1 MNDDF
6 DRDAL
11 FSDIDKIM
19 EKQGYSNVSSA
30 SSPIE
35 IEASDMATLGSIPA
49 PSQELLDKIEQVV
62 NPRTREDAK
71 VTQPSIRPE
80 DTLQASIQ
88 EPLPDTVPEPASVSE
103 STSTVSK
110 GTQPEEITPSSDFE
124 RVSVPEETPDSS
136 ANIETPVPESGVV
149 SHNLSQPV
157 KNPKNGRK
165 NEPEDF
171 VFESEKKKQP
181 PKETIM
187 PPDSE
192 AAPMFTTIENPVEW
206 SLGSEEPEGES
217 EMYTEP
223 DKPAVSYLEGASTDG
238 VAVENVAFGDISVGV
253 ETESVEYNIGHP
265 LLRLLRNILICVAAA
280 LLLSLLITKFVAH
293 HTSVDGSSMES
304 TLTDGDQ
311 LIVQQLSYYFHEP
324 ERFDVIV
331 FPIST
336 EDNYIK
342 RIIGL
347 PGETVQIRDGQVY
360 INGSL
365 LTEDRFGSDLMQD
378 PGTAADTIYLQSDEY
393 FVLGDNRNASVDS
406 RFPEV
411 GLIHKKD
418 IKGKA
423 WLRFYPFGSFGFVK

>member
-1 MNDDF
+1 MSDEF

-19 EKQGYSNVSSA
+19 EKQGYSNVLSS
-30 SSPIE
+30 SSPVE
-35 IEASDMATLGSIPA
+35 VEATDVSKLDAVPA
-49 PSQELLDKIEQVV
+49 PPQELIDKIEQVV
-62 NPRTREDAK
+62 KPVTREDAK
-71 VTQPSIRPE
+71 VTQASIRPE
-80 DTLQASIQ
+80 KPIMDTAPIS
-88 EPLPDTVPEPASVSE
+88 P
-103 STSTVSK
+103 
-110 GTQPEEITPSSDFE
+110 QP
-124 RVSVPEETPDSS
+124 V
-136 ANIETPVPESGVV
+136 AA
-149 SHNLSQPV
+149 SQPV
-157 KNPKNGRK
+157 EVQPKPVEK
-165 NEPEDF
+165 SAVKPATQPAPAPEPKPEQ
-171 VFESEKKKQP
+171 KKP
-181 PKETIM
+181 AKETVM

-192 AAPMFTTIENPVEW
+192 AAPMFTTIDNPSTW
-206 SLGSEEPEGES
+206 SMDSGVPEGVS
-217 EMYTEP
+217 EMHTEP
-223 DKPAVSYLEGASTDG
+223 DQPAVSYLEAASSSGT
-238 VAVENVAFGDISVGV
+238 VVENVAFGDISVGV
-253 ETESVEYNIGHP
+253 ETESVEYSVGHP

-280 LLLSLLITKFVAH
+280 LILSLLITNFVAH
-293 HTSVDGSSMES
+293 HTSVDGSSMS
-304 TLTDGDQ
+304 TTLTDGDQ

-324 ERFDVIV
+324 ERFDIIV

-378 PGTAADTIYLQSDEY
+378 PGMAADTIYLQADEY